1 MMMESSFRLCRTGL
15 LLYRPPM
22 STSRFPAFFAAFS
35 GALLIWQFGCATSAV
50 TLSIQQDHAP
60 PSQKNMTL
68 KSDWAF
74 TARQDDR
81 RLCLA
86 DCSLPG
92 SVDGPRDFR
101 LFVIFPGNVESAE
114 VGRGPGSA
122 RGFFL
127 QKVGRLRG
135 KTEFA
140 SGSVKLSTGRLNRN
154 QHEIDLDVECAD
166 GTKIIGKARL
176 RVSDDELRIFLMQH
190 AGDVAALDAA
200 TPGPTAKR
208 GDGSIARPPQEEPK
222 AEIAGEEIAE
232 RSDHSPAIKPAA
244 EQP

>member
-1 MMMESSFRLCRTGL
+1 
-15 LLYRPPM
+15 M
-22 STSRFPAFFAAFS
+22 STSRISAFFAIFF
-35 GALLIWQFGCATSAV
+35 GVPFIFLTGCAKSAV

-60 PSQKNMTL
+60 PSQRNMTL
-68 KSDWAF
+68 TSDWAF

-101 LFVIFPGNVESAE
+101 VFVILPASVEAAE
-114 VGRGPGSA
+114 VGRGTGAA

-140 SGSVKLSTGRLNRN
+140 SGKVKLRTGRFNKN
-154 QHEIDLDVECAD
+154 QHEIELEVECAD
-166 GTKIIGKARL
+166 GTKISGTAKL
-176 RVSDDELRIFLMQH
+176 RASDDELRVFLMQH

-200 TPGPTAKR
+200 TPGPTARR
-208 GDGSIARPPQEEPK
+208 GDENAARSRQEETK
-222 AEIAGEEIAE
+222 AAIAGEETAE
-232 RSDHSPAIKPAA
+232 SAEHSPSIEPAS

>member
-1 MMMESSFRLCRTGL
+1 
-15 LLYRPPM
+15 M
-22 STSRFPAFFAAFS
+22 STSRFPAFFAVFF
-35 GALLIWQFGCATSAV
+35 GALLFWQTGCASSAV

-60 PSQKNMTL
+60 PSQRNMTL

-101 LFVIFPGNVESAE
+101 VFVILPGNVEAAE
-114 VGRGPGSA
+114 VGRGAGAA

-135 KTEFA
+135 KTEFS
-140 SGSVKLSTGRLNRN
+140 SGRVKLSTTRLSRN
-154 QHEIDLDVECAD
+154 QHEIALDVECKD
-166 GTKIIGKARL
+166 GTKISGTARL
-176 RVSDDELRIFLMQH
+176 RLSDDELRLFLMQH

-208 GDGSIARPPQEEPK
+208 GQENIASPAQEEPGT
-222 AEIAGEEIAE
+222 ATVGEEIAE
-232 RSDHSPAIKPAA
+232 SSDHAPAIAPVSEKP
-244 EQP
+244 